1 MSSLQREKSSLS
13 HYLGGLYHRIGKH
26 HVFLFASG
34 ISFSVFL
41 CVIPFVLI
49 IFAIVG
55 RLVDS
60 SELQDSVNHYIIGL
74 IPYEDYA
81 AFVIRFVG
89 LRIGEFIAFR
99 GIAGVAGSIGLL
111 FAASGLFSSMR
122 TALNTSFQI
131 TSGPH
136 ALLRKLKDLGMTLV
150 VVLFVM
156 LSVFVI
162 PGLEALQ
169 NFSTSSSA
177 SLSGLFSFLRH
188 GATILIALMI
198 VFVVFLALYRYAPA
212 RLIPW
217 RTAMISAISATIL
230 WFLAKEVFGYYISH
244 FVTLQRVYGAYLFIV
259 VIALW
264 LYYSSLVLLVGAEI
278 GQLYRERHE
287 KFKLP
292 NP

>member
-1 MSSLQREKSSLS
+1 MSIFKTIQSDSK
-13 HYLGGLYHRIGKH
+13 HYLGGLYHRTGEH

-60 SELQDSVNHYIIGL
+60 ADLQDSVNHYIVGV
-74 IPYEDYA
+74 IPYEEYA

-99 GIAGVAGSIGLL
+99 GIAGVVGTLGLL

-122 TALNTSFQI
+122 TALNTSFRI
-131 TSGPH
+131 TDGPH
-136 ALLRKLKDLGMTLV
+136 ALLRKLKDLAMTLI
-150 VVLFVM
+150 VVLFVL

-162 PGLEALQ
+162 PGLEALRK
-169 NFSTSSSA
+169 
-177 SLSGLFSFLRH
+177 LSFGPE
-188 GATILIALMI
+188 APAADILNLLQHTAIVAITLAI
-198 VFVVFLALYRYAPA
+198 VFAVFLILYRYAPS

-217 RTAMISAISATIL
+217 RTAIVSSISATLL
-230 WFLAKEVFGYYISH
+230 WVIAKESFGFYISH

-264 LYYSSLVLLVGAEI
+264 LYYSSLVLLLGAEI
-278 GQLYRERHE
+278 GQLYRERRAS
-287 KFKLP
+287 KA
-292 NP
+292 